1 MKADLIIGIDL
12 GMTYTGVAFFVPN
25 KTDVEQ
31 AKLIQKWPGK
41 EDKTENKVPTS
52 LIYHGDKLQ
61 SWGFLCDSLD
71 QPDHPDPK
79 RQQYFKLWLDRPHLQ
94 EVFAGTNGPS
104 HEEVKKWFTDFLKK
118 LYHHIKRSFL
128 NGPYA
133 TEWKSK
139 VDFVFSVPT
148 TWKTRNVFSTYKE
161 CIQEAGFKSR
171 KNHNF
176 SIGLTEAEAAAVHT
190 FRSKALTIETK
201 DMILV
206 CDAGGGTID
215 AALLEAVGQS
225 HRVPQLKQWGP
236 DFGKPVGS
244 VNIDKAFAA
253 LVRGRL
259 EKAERSMPSIADDD
273 PDWAE
278 KTAWQMSQDRFQ
290 YHKCAFGTTEG
301 THEKFRMKIPDFPT
315 SRNFPDACIESKFM
329 MFTREDMSKLF
340 DEQLEGIYS
349 ILDNQLSYLK
359 KEKPSRQIIFLEV
372 QEVIAAASFS
382 ANLNILRVLGITS
395 VTAEIGF
402 NITQIQ
408 RCMTGALDY
417 LVLSGGLGSS
427 VYIKKKLTERY
438 VGSKGRYSNAKHLQ
452 IYTADD
458 PQTAV
463 VRGLV
468 LNEAQQHET
477 GSAVLKSRTSPASY
491 GVLCKEPYDAEQ
503 HTGMELERDGYDGK
517 MYAIN
522 IIHWFVKKG
531 DSVSE
536 DQPISYNFKRKL
548 SPDTDLRHDHW
559 TSTVV
564 ISWKDR
570 AYLPRAL
577 GDDARTLCTIKSD
590 TSSLRLGDFEK
601 VGFMYNLWGVKFLVA
616 KYKVQVNIDVA
627 DILFEV
633 WCNDV
638 KLSEDQRI
646 QVQWKE
652 GAEVGRPVQDLDLRG
667 GRVRDIWDG

>member
-25 KTDVEQ
+25 KTDAER

-61 SWGFLCDSLD
+61 SWGFLCDNLD
-71 QPDHPDPK
+71 QPDYPDPK

-104 HEEVKKWFTDFLKK
+104 HQEVKKWFTDFLKK
-118 LYHHIKRSFL
+118 LYHHIKRTFL
-128 NGPYA
+128 DGPYA

-148 TWKTRNVFSTYKE
+148 TWKTQNVFSTYKE
-161 CIQEAGFKSR
+161 CIQEAGFKTR

-176 SIGLTEAEAAAVHT
+176 SIGLTEAEAAA
-190 FRSKALTIETK
+190 TK

-206 CDAGGGTID
+206 CDAGGGTTVRYYQPRSKGAIADMRSQD
-215 AALLEAVGQS
+215 AALLEALNQS
-225 HRVPQLKQWGP
+225 QVPRLKQWVS
-236 DFGKPVGS
+236 DFGS

-259 EKAERSMPSIADDD
+259 EKAKSSLPSIADDD
-273 PDWAE
+273 PGWAE

-301 THEKFRMKIPDFPT
+301 THEKFRIRIPDFPT
-315 SRNFPDACIESKFM
+315 SRNFPDACIESK
-329 MFTREDMSKLF
+329 
-340 DEQLEGIYS
+340 
-349 ILDNQLSYLK
+349 
-359 KEKPSRQIIFLEV
+359 
-372 QEVIAAASFS
+372 
-382 ANLNILRVLGITS
+382 
-395 VTAEIGF
+395 
-402 NITQIQ
+402 
-408 RCMTGALDY
+408 CMDY

-427 VYIKKKLTERY
+427 VYIKKKLIERY
-438 VGSKGRYSNAKHLQ
+438 VNNGGHYSNAKRLQ

-463 VRGLV
+463 VQGLV

-477 GSAVLKSRTSPASY
+477 GNAVLKSRTSPASY

-503 HTGMELERDGYDGK
+503 HTGMEMERDSHDGK
-517 MYAIN
+517 LYAIN
-522 IIHWFVKKG
+522 VIHWFVKKG

-548 SPDTDLRHDHW
+548 SPDTDLRRDHW

-570 AYLPRAL
+570 AFLPRAL
-577 GDDARTLCTIKSD
+577 GDGSATLCTIKSD
-590 TSSLRLGDFEK
+590 TSSLRIENFEK
-601 VGFMYNLWGVKFLVA
+601 VGYWFNSWGVKFLVA
-616 KYKVQVNIDVA
+616 KYKVQVNIEVA

-633 WCNDV
+633 WCNDI

-646 QVQWKE
+646 QMEWKE
-652 GAEVGRPVQDLDLRG
+652 GAEVGRPVQDLDRRG
-667 GRVRDIWDG
+667 GRARDIWDG